1 MKTTTKIGIMLGS
14 SGLALIA
21 LYFLVP
27 LKQWKKYKENH
38 PSLFEVEDETTPKYT
53 EFCKSYW
60 TTFNKV
66 GTEKEEEINYDG
78 GELPEV
84 VVTPSGTTTTTKR
97 TITPK
102 RTSCNKPVTA

>member
-38 PSLFEVEDETTPKYT
+38 PSLFEVEDETTPKYMD
-53 EFCKSYW
+53 FCKSYW

-66 GTEKEEEINYDG
+66 GTEKEDEITYDG
-78 GELPEV
+78 GELPEI
-84 VVTPSGTTTTTKR
+84 VVTPSGTTTTVT
-97 TITPK
+97 TPS
-102 RTSCNKPVTA
+102 RISCNKPITA

>member
-38 PSLFEVEDETTPKYT
+38 PSLFEVQDEATPKYT

-60 TTFNKV
+60 TTFGKV
-66 GTEKEEEINYDG
+66 GTEKEEEITYDG

-84 VVTPSGTTTTTKR
+84 VVTPSGTTTTRR

-102 RTSCNKPVTA
+102 RTSCNKPITA